1 MGFIIK
7 MKIKNLPTYFD
18 DINFWCVDDNAKKKK
33 NACMLYMEIFTAF
46 LVYLYV

>member
-1 MGFIIK
+1 MILILDVW
-7 MKIKNLPTYFD
+7 MTMQ
-18 DINFWCVDDNAKKKK
+18 KKKK

>member
-1 MGFIIK
+1 

-18 DINFWCVDDNAKKKK
+18 DINSWCVDDNAKKK

>member
-1 MGFIIK
+1 MILILDVW
-7 MKIKNLPTYFD
+7 MTMQ
-18 DINFWCVDDNAKKKK
+18 KKK